1 MRAEKI
7 VFFVSIVVPKCMSN
21 RDQTQV
27 LWALT
32 SITCSVADFDYSLKV
47 LSAHLLISF
56 LDIVYRVLHMV
67 LVWSSIENDI
77 YPTSAE
83 TLRTKC
89 CSLGHYITNLQIKKF
104 LERKNAE
111 GVKSVTLAL
120 RPLGKAQAHSFP
132 KIDLH
137 IPVTSL
143 SVYGEGQEITE
154 ENTNQIRQIPAD
166 IWRLHPPQG
175 YGKIRRDERETT
187 VKSIQNR
194 NQIYCQI
201 LNGLTLRE
209 STSSLRDSWDIVPF
223 IVDHL

>member
-1 MRAEKI
+1 
-7 VFFVSIVVPKCMSN
+7 MSN

-143 SVYGEGQEITE
+143 SVYGGGTGNNRKKHESDKTNTRWYLKIASAPGIRENKEGWT
-154 ENTNQIRQIPAD
+154 
-166 IWRLHPPQG
+166 
-175 YGKIRRDERETT
+175 RETT

-209 STSSLRDSWDIVPF
+209 STSSLRDSWDMVPVIVH
-223 IVDHL
+223 HL